1 MPIFE
6 WDENKE
12 KSNLRKHKIGFD
24 EAETVFSDAFSVT
37 ISDPDHLIE
46 ENRFIDIGMS
56 NKTRV
61 LVVVYT
67 EREERIRII
76 SARKAKRAER
86 KIYEQN

>member
-12 KSNLRKHKIGFD
+12 KSNLRKHKISFD
-24 EAETVFSDAFSVT
+24 EAETVFFDSFSVT
-37 ISDPDHLIE
+37 IPDPDHSTE

-56 NKTRV
+56 DKNRI

-67 EREERIRII
+67 EREARIRII
-76 SARKAKRAER
+76 SVRKATKAER
-86 KIYEQN
+86 KIYEQD

>member
-24 EAETVFSDAFSVT
+24 EAASVFADAFSVT
-37 ISDPDHLIE
+37 IPDPDHSIE

-56 NKTRV
+56 DKTRV

-67 EREERIRII
+67 ERKERIRII
-76 SARKAKRAER
+76 SVRKANKAER
-86 KIYEQN
+86 KIYEQE

>member
-1 MPIFE
+1 MTVFE
-6 WDENKE
+6 WDEDKE
-12 KSNLRKHKIGFD
+12 KSNLSKHKVGFD
-24 EAETVFSDAFSVT
+24 EAEAVFSDTLSVT
-37 ISDPDHLIE
+37 ISDPDHSIE

-56 NKTRV
+56 NKSRV

-86 KIYEQN
+86 KIYEQE